1 MKRLII
7 LFIKIYQLILSPILG
22 NNKCRFYPTCSN
34 YFIESVNK
42 KGIIRGSL
50 TALIRILKCNPFSKK
65 SGFDPVK

>member
-7 LFIKIYQLILSPILG
+7 LFIKIYQLVLSPMLG
-22 NNKCRFYPTCSN
+22 YNKCRFYPTCSN

-42 KGIIRGSL
+42 KGIIRGSF

>member
-50 TALIRILKCNPFSKK
+50 TALIRILKNVIHSRKK
-65 SGFDPVK
+65 RL

>member
-1 MKRLII
+1 MKLIII

-34 YFIESVNK
+34 YFIESVKK
-42 KGIIRGSL
+42 KGIIRGSF
-50 TALIRILKCNPFSKK
+50 AGLIRILKCNPFSKK